1 MPPNELGI
9 RSPKEAQVKA
19 IGLRGARTLAE
30 VKFVLQFYHDRKVN
44 PGQSWEEMDTADRAK
59 MCCYEAFPDFVHDMA
74 RAYYNSLYNPTTP
87 SDVARL
93 EQAISIGFFVLDQ
106 IISEWVN
113 EDSEAWRQRN
123 TIRDFSD
130 DRRRY
135 TDLIQWTKF
144 CAQVT
149 QKFPDLKPRTK
160 DEQVAL
166 GEELKHNIYWHQE
179 DPSGQDIDTPSQQAA
194 FLKATIANFNQ
205 QRSERL
211 ERERQSWTPP
221 TPEGP
226 WHVSSGGDG
235 GGRYFE
241 GTHRDG
247 GDSGGSYDSQ
257 TQRYRPGGDGGG
269 GFDDLTKRSVEGGD
283 GGGFEEVIPPPWEPH
298 IPND

>member
-1 MPPNELGI
+1 MPPNELGA
-9 RSPKEAQVKA
+9 RSPKEAQVEA
-19 IGLRGARTLAE
+19 IGSRGARTLAE

-44 PGQSWEEMDTADRAK
+44 PGQSWEEMDTDDRAK
-59 MCCYEAFPDFVHDMA
+59 MCCWEVFPDFVHDMLG
-74 RAYYNSLYNPTTP
+74 AYYNSLYSPTTP

-106 IISEWVN
+106 IISEWTS

-123 TIRDFSD
+123 TIRDLSD
-130 DRRRY
+130 DRRHY
-135 TDLIQWTKF
+135 ADLIQWTKF

-166 GEELKHNIYWHQE
+166 GEELKHNVYWHQK
-179 DPSGQDIDTPSQQAA
+179 DSSGQDIETLSQQAA
-194 FLKATIANFNQ
+194 LQAITANFNQ
-205 QRSERL
+205 QRLERL

-226 WHVSSGGDG
+226 WHQTADG
-235 GGRYFE
+235 QYYT
-241 GTHRDG
+241 GTVRNG
-247 GDSGGSYDSQ
+247 GDSGGSYDPQ
-257 TQRYRPGGDGGG
+257 THVYRPGGDGGG
-269 GFDDLTKRSVEGGD
+269 GFDDLTKRWIQGGD
-283 GGGFEEVIPPPWEPH
+283 GIGHEEIIPPPWEPH